1 MFGMSLHFHGT
12 VRFIENCS
20 VATFCQGKGFF
31 AKIIFLLLLEGV
43 LQPGVVTSTIP
54 NYQLHS
60 PPDPFLQPSPFF
72 LQYLKLPEVA
82 HLFFKKLSLNVFFF
96 S

>member
-1 MFGMSLHFHGT
+1 M
-12 VRFIENCS
+12 
-20 VATFCQGKGFF
+20 ATFCQGKGFF
-31 AKIIFLLLLEGV
+31 CKDYLSIAFG
-43 LQPGVVTSTIP
+43 GCSAAWCVVTSTIP

-82 HLFFKKLSLNVFFF
+82 HLFFKKLSLNVFFSLDAKKKNLSVRNF
-96 S
+96 R